1 MKPTVALIGTL
12 DTKGVEIA
20 YVRDRLHAL
29 QTGTLIIDSGIL
41 GQPVVDCADITRE
54 EVAAAAGSGI
64 AALGEAG
71 SRGAAIERMREGV
84 RRVVMDR
91 YRAGEIQGVLCLGGS
106 EGAVMGAYAMA
117 ALPLG
122 IPTMIVSP
130 TASGRRPF
138 GPLIGTRDTFVL
150 HSVVDILGINAISR
164 RVYENA
170 AAAMAGMARQ
180 AQPVIA
186 DPDAALV
193 GLTML
198 GNTTIAVMHLLPLLE
213 AGGYEGVIFHANGVG
228 GVSMEQLIEAGVFS
242 GVIDYTLSELAAE
255 VAGGFH
261 APSRPRLIA
270 AGRRGL
276 PQVVV
281 ATCVDFTAHGARHM
295 VPEALRGRASY
306 YHNPEATLVRI
317 DATEMAAIGRLLA
330 ERLNDAEGP
339 RALILPSGGFSIAGA
354 MGGTLYDPEADAQFV
369 AGLRRHLDPAIRL
382 IQVDA
387 HANSA
392 ACAAV
397 AAQTFLEIAPGP
409 AARSTA
415 GQGRRHGA
423 PSM

>member
-1 MKPTVALIGTL
+1 MDPTVALIGTL

-29 QTGTLIIDSGIL
+29 GADTLVIDSGIL
-41 GQPVVDCADITRE
+41 DRPVVDCADITRE
-54 EVAAAAGSGI
+54 MVAAAAGTTLAMLRQSS
-64 AALGEAG
+64 

-84 RRVVMDR
+84 RAVVQER
-91 YRAGEIQGVLCLGGS
+91 YRAGAIQGVLCLGGS

-122 IPTMIVSP
+122 VPTMIVSP

-138 GPLIGTRDTFVL
+138 GPLVGARDTFVL

-164 RVYENA
+164 VVYDNA

-180 AQPVIA
+180 ARAVVP

-198 GNTTIAVMHLLPLLE
+198 GNTTSAVMHLLPLLE
-213 AGGYEGVIFHANGVG
+213 AGGYQGVIFHANGVG
-228 GVSMEQLIEAGVFS
+228 GVAMEGLIDAGMFS
-242 GVIDYTLSELAAE
+242 GVIDYTLSELAGE

-261 APSRPRLIA
+261 APAAPRLVA
-270 AGRRGL
+270 AGVHAL

-295 VPEALRGRASY
+295 VPESLRGRASY

-317 DATEMAAIGRLLA
+317 DAAEMDAIGRLLA
-330 ERLNDAEGP
+330 DRLNAARGP
-339 RALILPSGGFSIAGA
+339 RALVLPLGGFSIGGA
-354 MGGTLYDPEADAQFV
+354 PGGTLYDPDAD
-369 AGLRRHLDPAIRL
+369 RRFIASLYETLDPTIRVVR
-382 IQVDA
+382 VDA
-387 HANSA
+387 HANSPA
-392 ACAAV
+392 VAAV
-397 AAQTFLEIAPGP
+397 AAALFLELAPARGALP
-409 AARSTA
+409 APRTHAPTA
-415 GQGRRHGA
+415 
-423 PSM
+423 